1 MATTGKVRSN
11 SLGVYISTSQGG
23 STLEGDTIGTLGS
36 TGVGNTF
43 GDTSAEAQTFQLIAA
58 ATSGSF
64 SGSRDVIDATTK
76 DNDGRREILIA
87 GSQWSMSADG
97 LIQYDLGGTV
107 ENAISLFDLW
117 NGATKVRLAWT
128 TAQDG
133 DYIYYG
139 DAFITSYEESAGL
152 NEVATFSV
160 SFEGDGAITKALVD
174 TANLTFNDNND

>member
-1 MATTGKVRSN
+1 MATTGKLRSN
-11 SLGVYISTSQGG
+11 SLGVYISTTTGN
-23 STLEGDTIGTLGS
+23 STLAGDYIDN
-36 TGVGNTF
+36 TGVGGTF

-87 GSQWSMSADG
+87 GSSWSMSADG
-97 LIQYDLGGTV
+97 LIQYDLQATV
-107 ENAISLFDLW
+107 NGNIELFDLW
-117 NGATKVRLAWT
+117 RNATKIRLAWT
-128 TAQDG
+128 TGQDG

-139 DAFITSYEESAGL
+139 DAYITSLEESAGL

-160 SFEGDGAITKALVD
+160 SFEGDGDITKALVD
-174 TANLTFNDNND
+174 TANLTFNNNND

>member
-11 SLGVYISTSQGG
+11 SLGVYISTTQGN
-23 STLEGDTIGTLGS
+23 STLAGDTLGGTYAIGPTL
-36 TGVGNTF
+36 

-97 LIQYDLGGTV
+97 LIQYDLAGTV

-139 DAFITSYEESAGL
+139 DAYITSLEESAGL

-160 SFEGDGAITKALVD
+160 SFEGDGSITKALVD
-174 TANLTFNDNND
+174 TAGVTFTNNND

>member
-11 SLGVYISTSQGG
+11 SLGVYISTTQGN
-23 STLEGDTIGTLGS
+23 STLSGDYINN
-36 TGVGNTF
+36 TGVGTTF
-43 GDTSAEAQTFQLIAA
+43 GDDTTNEAQTFQLIAA

-97 LIQYDLGGTV
+97 LIQYDLAGTV

-160 SFEGDGAITKALVD
+160 SFEGDGSITKALVD
-174 TANLTFNDNND
+174 TAGVTFTNNND